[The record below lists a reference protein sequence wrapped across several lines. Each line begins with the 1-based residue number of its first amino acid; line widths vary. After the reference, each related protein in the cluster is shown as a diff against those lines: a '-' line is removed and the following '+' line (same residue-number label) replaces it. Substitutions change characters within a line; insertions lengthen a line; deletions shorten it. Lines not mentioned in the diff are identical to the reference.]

1 MKKHQLCCIG
11 HITLDKVV
19 TPQSTVYM
27 PGGTAFYCSHAI
39 RHFNDIDYT
48 LVTAVGATEMNVV
61 KQLRKVGID
70 VTALPSRHS
79 VYFENIYGTNPDDRT
94 QRVLAKADPFTA
106 SQLREIDAEIYH
118 LGSLL
123 ADDFSLEVIK
133 ELSLKGLI
141 AVDSQGYL
149 REVRDTHV
157 YPTDWTDKR
166 EALRYIHFL
175 KVNEHEMEV
184 LTGLSDPHEAAR
196 RLHEWGVKE
205 VLVTLGSMGSLIFN
219 GTDFFRIPAYK
230 PAQVVDATGCG
241 DTYSERQINKLLFH
255 PFVWLGI
262 FPLKA
267 HIDCHRLIAHGHSK
281 RHHHTV
287 ILYVPHG
294 FYTTLDHIRIVKR
307 KEQMQIILSGH
318 GFFFDK
324 VIFRQINCFIVHK
337 CWCGRQSCH
346 KTKQTI
352 LYCKLSNSFLYL
364 LWSFAL
370 RFHSSDIDSV

>member
-241 DTYSERQINKLLFH
+241 DTYTIGYLYQRVSGTGIEEAGRFAAAMSTLKIEKSG
-255 PFVWLGI
+255 PFNGNTEDV
-262 FPLKA
+262 
-267 HIDCHRLIAHGHSK
+267 
-281 RHHHTV
+281 
-287 ILYVPHG
+287 
-294 FYTTLDHIRIVKR
+294 
-307 KEQMQIILSGH
+307 
-318 GFFFDK
+318 
-324 VIFRQINCFIVHK
+324 VH
-337 CWCGRQSCH
+337 CIE
-346 KTKQTI
+346 TAEEM
-352 LYCKLSNSFLYL
+352 F
-364 LWSFAL
+364 
-370 RFHSSDIDSV
+370 